1 MIYKAKSPLVVSTK
15 KLNNK
20 HYRVEGYKHINHLK
34 PYEIANDIWYCYNN
48 EIDIW
53 HNAVEQA
60 IIDLLD
66 RFNLGLDKNDVES
79 TIQAKLGVLR
89 DKYGFTIK
97 LTDLNAGEL
106 VCDQNGVITMLCDIE
121 LIKVRKGE

>member
-1 MIYKAKSPLVVSTK
+1 MTIETK
-15 KLNNK
+15 KINK
-20 HYRVEGYKHINHLK
+20 NQYQVRGYKHINHLK
-34 PYEIANDIWYCYNN
+34 PYEIANDVWYCYNN

-121 LIKVRKGE
+121 LIKVKKGE